1 MKATILPPSEVTFFS
16 YHGAE
21 CFFFQIYSQP
31 VPGYF
36 GADQTLDF
44 MLQAQTGDG
53 NKKVKEVKAGRAVA
67 AQEWGRLGKKRQT
80 FSGARFPHLF
90 GWHSLLWPQAWK
102 GKAQAMPWQGL

>member
-1 MKATILPPSEVTFFS
+1 MGLSVS
-16 YHGAE
+16 
-21 CFFFQIYSQP
+21 FFQIYSQP

-53 NKKVKEVKAGRAVA
+53 NKKVKQVKAGRAVA

-80 FSGARFPHLF
+80 FSGPCFSHLF
-90 GWHSLLWPQAWK
+90 GHHSLECGHRHEREQHRPYLCK
-102 GKAQAMPWQGL
+102 GALHTHSLISINA